1 MLDRPCWM
9 AKECESL
16 QSTAKQ
22 LQPLSYFL
30 CGGRNIPGG
39 GGGGALPINGLMGM
53 CRWMGS
59 HFHDWTDYNGVAF
72 SSTFYRVTRMGSHF
86 SGILRERKFWQVV
99 IYKRKD
105 SPKRKSYRIHCCC
118 LIFDKRLPLSD

>member
-1 MLDRPCWM
+1 M
-9 AKECESL
+9 A
-16 QSTAKQ
+16 
-22 LQPLSYFL
+22 PV
-30 CGGRNIPGG
+30 GG
-39 GGGGALPINGLMGM
+39 GGGGGGGTLPINGLMGM

-72 SSTFYRVTRMGSHF
+72 SSAFNRVTR
-86 SGILRERKFWQVV
+86 ILRVRKFWQVV